1 MNRTDTALARAGG
14 IAGLAVGLL
23 IVALAISTAII
34 HFSLGGT
41 LFTLN
46 GLGYL
51 ALASVYAM
59 VLALP
64 VDVARPFGWLPRFGL
79 AGFALVTIG
88 AYLMSGGF
96 FTLGWITKG
105 IEVAIVG
112 LVVME
117 QERLRRVEPVAA
129 APYGHEV
136 DWTLRIRLH
145 LGAQPAQVDVD
156 RAGIAGELATPDP
169 LQQLLAGERPSG
181 VRREEREQL
190 ELLRAK
196 PLRPSVG
203 LELAGLEVEL
213 DVL

>member
-14 IAGLAVGLL
+14 IAGLAVGLV
-23 IVALAISTAII
+23 IVALTISTAII

-79 AGFALVTIG
+79 AAFALVTIG

-112 LVVME
+112 LVV
-117 QERLRRVEPVAA
+117 
-129 APYGHEV
+129 
-136 DWTLRIRLH
+136 
-145 LGAQPAQVDVD
+145 VDVVTTYGGSN
-156 RAGIAGELATPDP
+156 R
-169 LQQLLAGERPSG
+169 
-181 VRREEREQL
+181 
-190 ELLRAK
+190 
-196 PLRPSVG
+196 
-203 LELAGLEVEL
+203 
-213 DVL
+213 